1 MKHLLFAALVMLLSA
16 SAALADQLAV
26 NFSATFDPYSSVD
39 TLVSGSFLWD
49 TSTDIFSDVTI
60 SSTRHITYLAST
72 FHPTISTA
80 IYGTWPAGSFGLIT
94 IGRRNWPN
102 DFRLEQI
109 SSENDLEFQFVRS
122 VAIVNAGGIEKFLGI
137 PEEDLLGT

>member
-16 SAALADQLAV
+16 SAALPTNSLSY
-26 NFSATFDPYSSVD
+26 FSATFDTYSSVD

-60 SSTRHITYLAST
+60 SSTGHALTYQHPLFTLRLARS
-72 FHPTISTA
+72 
-80 IYGTWPAGSFGLIT
+80 AGPGSGQIWFNHNRSPELAH
-94 IGRRNWPN
+94 